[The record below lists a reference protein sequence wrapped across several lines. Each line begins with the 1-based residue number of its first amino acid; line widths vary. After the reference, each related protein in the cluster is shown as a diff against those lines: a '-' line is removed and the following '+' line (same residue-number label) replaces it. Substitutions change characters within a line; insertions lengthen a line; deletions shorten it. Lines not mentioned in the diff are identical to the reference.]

1 MTGDKFMKR
10 AEPARRRRI
19 VAMTAA
25 ASLAVAGALA
35 AAMSDPSLK
44 TSSFLAGT
52 PAAPDQV
59 AIAQGLG
66 PGVLKNATM
75 QGATAPGTPEIVS
88 FILRGRNMFTLASD
102 VEAGRSPDL
111 TVAKFASQYGQPATV
126 ISALE
131 SYLAKF
137 GIATSAYPDNLDV
150 TASGTAAQFNQALS
164 VQQNNYQVP
173 AVAARDGMAAIPA
186 QQIHGTSTDPYLPSS
201 LAPDVLAILG
211 LTNYAPFRDDATH
224 TPKGAKSSD
233 TVTATAA
240 HTGNLTPADFASA
253 YDLNP
258 LYRKGITGQGETAG
272 IVTLAGFDP
281 STAEYFWSNVL
292 HITTKANRITIYNV
306 DNGPGAP
313 SEAAG
318 SGESDLD
325 VEQAG
330 ALAPDANLVV
340 YAAPNSEGGY
350 ADAFFAAASQ
360 NLADTVSAGWGESET
375 MLLSSAATDGA
386 APAYSQALDE
396 AFLELAAQGQS
407 TFIAAG
413 DSGAYDA
420 AGDLGTANLSVSS
433 PADSPFVTS
442 VGGTTLAGAITAPA
456 SDGTVKATIT
466 AQRTWGWD
474 WLWPHYAAFGYPTE
488 AAFAAAMTG
497 GGGGGYSGYEPLPL
511 YQSILDQ
518 QNSPGAGSFS
528 AVPYLTPADY
538 GNIEGLYLPT
548 QWNFQAQPTVITG
561 QGSGRG
567 LPDLAV
573 NADPFTGYLL
583 YDPLATPNLQGGW
596 GGTSFGAAQLN
607 GAAALI
613 DQAAG
618 QRIGLWNPSIYDFAL
633 GPDSPFT
640 PLSSAG
646 AGNDNLYYTGTPGQ
660 VFNPG
665 SGLGYPDLAKL
676 ASDFS

>member
-1 MTGDKFMKR
+1 MKR

-25 ASLAVAGALA
+25 AALAVSGALA
-35 AAMSDPSLK
+35 AAMADPSLK
-44 TSSFLAGT
+44 TSSFLAGPST
-52 PAAPDQV
+52 PQDQMAV
-59 AIAQGLG
+59 AQGLG
-66 PGVLKNATM
+66 PAVLKNATM
-75 QGATAPGTPEIVS
+75 QGTTPPGTPEIVS

-111 TVAKFASQYGQPATV
+111 TVAKFASQYGQTATV

-131 SYLAKF
+131 SYLNKF
-137 GIATSAYPDNLDV
+137 GIATSVYPDDLDV

-173 AVAARDGMAAIPA
+173 AVAARDGQAAIPA
-186 QQIHGTSTDPYLPSS
+186 QQIHGTSSDPYLPSS
-201 LAPDVLAILG
+201 IAPDVLAILG

-224 TPKGAKSSD
+224 TPKGAKSSG

-240 HTGNLTPADFASA
+240 HTGNLTPADFAQT
-253 YDLNP
+253 YDLGP
-258 LYRKGITGQGETAG
+258 LYHRGITGQGETMG
-272 IVTLAGFDP
+272 IITLAGFDP
-281 STAEYFWSNVL
+281 AAAEYFWNNVL
-292 HITTKANRITIYNV
+292 HITTKANRITSYNV

-330 ALAPDANLVV
+330 ALAPDANVVV
-340 YAAPNSEGGY
+340 YAAPDTEGGF

-360 NLADTVSAGWGESET
+360 NLADTVSASWGESET
-375 MLLSSAATDGA
+375 MLLSSAASDGA

-407 TFIAAG
+407 TFVAAG

-420 AGDLGTANLSVSS
+420 AGDLGTANLSVGS

-442 VGGTTLAGAITAPA
+442 VGGTTLGGAISAAT
-456 SDGTVKATIT
+456 SNGTVKATIP

-474 WLWPHYAAFGYPTE
+474 WLWPQFAAFGYPTE
-488 AAFAAAMTG
+488 AAFAAAATG
-497 GGGGGYSGYEPLPL
+497 GGGGGYSSYQPLPL

-518 QNSPGAGSFS
+518 QDSPGASSFS

-538 GNIEGLYLPT
+538 GNVDNLYLPT
-548 QWNFQAQPTVITG
+548 QWNFDPKPAVVTG
-561 QGSGRG
+561 QGNGRG

-607 GAAALI
+607 GAAALV

-618 QRIGLWNPSIYDFAL
+618 QRTGLWNPAIYGFAL
-633 GPDSPFT
+633 GSDSPFT

-646 AGNDNLYYTGTPGQ
+646 TGNDNLYYTGTPGQ